1 MISAYYI
8 KLINDSLCHVG
19 LVYVSNDGNVGKKFR
34 KSKLPHI
41 CGHQREVDN
50 ILQQFLQPI
59 ECRITIRR
67 LGFGQINS
75 NLQFVNQAEKL
86 HSVSIKS
93 FPDFI
98 SIFAF
103 VQNDIRLAQIAIS
116 DFLGLNMI
124 SSRYL
129 DHAVDHQVNI
139 DIPLGWNSETLLS
152 AVKRCTTEWN
162 SISKPFLSTKYNVL
176 NIDKIQNKH
185 IWFKF
190 LQTRDRFLAL
200 QQDPNE
206 ISVYHG
212 TGGTEPSLIYTGTE
226 GLDFRFARE
235 GYWGRG
241 NYFAESILLAD
252 HFSYQIPRSN
262 FRQILLFKVIA
273 GKVVDLP
280 MDNTLTMPPLLHSQD
295 AQFENERYTTVTAMH
310 PSGYGRLYVLYTNQG
325 IYPEYVITYAGSL

>member
-1 MISAYYI
+1 MSFRSLIVFFDIFKGFFRSSFDVTQVRISQSVFNIKSCVSFPDCQAILETFLTIQQNFVCIPIQNFSSDLISAYI
-8 KLINDSLCHVG
+8 KLINDSLCYVG
-19 LVYVSNDGNVGKKFR
+19 LVYVSNDGNVRKKFR

-67 LGFGQINS
+67 RGFGQINS
-75 NLQFVNQAEKL
+75 NLQFVNQADKL

-98 SIFAF
+98 SISAF

-116 DFLGLNMI
+116 DFFGLNMI

-129 DHAVDHQVNI
+129 DHAIDHQVNI
-139 DIPLGWNSETLLS
+139 DIPLGWSSETLLS

-235 GYWGRG
+235 GYWGRS

-252 HFSYQIPRSN
+252 QFSYQIP
-262 FRQILLFKVIA
+262 
-273 GKVVDLP
+273 
-280 MDNTLTMPPLLHSQD
+280 
-295 AQFENERYTTVTAMH
+295 
-310 PSGYGRLYVLYTNQG
+310 
-325 IYPEYVITYAGSL
+325 